1 MKLAVIGCGYVG
13 LVSGSC
19 LAEAGHDVVA
29 TDNDASRIATL
40 QAGKIPIYE
49 PNLDK
54 VLDAVVREGRLR
66 FTADCAEA
74 VRAADIIFIC
84 VGTPPTES
92 GEADLSAIDN
102 VARLIAKESRSP
114 KLVIE
119 KSTVPAQTG
128 EQLKR
133 ALQVYARDAG
143 ARFRVASNPE
153 FLREGTAVE
162 DFFHPDRI
170 VIGVEDNESEQQLRE
185 VYRPILE
192 NKFRCPVHQ
201 PDCPPVATPDFVVT
215 TIASAELIKHASNS
229 FLALKISYANVLAD
243 LCERLGGNVDEV
255 TRAVGLDPRIGGQ
268 FLKAG
273 LGFGGFCL
281 PKDVQAFIK
290 LADRAGIDFGLL
302 KEAERVNKQR
312 VDQLLDKVKKALWV
326 MKEKQIAVLG
336 IAFKPNTDDIR
347 LAPAIEVIRRLL
359 AEGAVVRA
367 TDPEA
372 MARARAAIPGVHYSA
387 DPYEI
392 ARGADALLLLT
403 EWDQYRR
410 LDWKQIRVEMARPLV
425 IDARNMLRPAE
436 MKALGFEYVSFG
448 RPDQVAVTAMQ

>member
-19 LAEAGHDVVA
+19 LAEAGHEVIA
-29 TDNDASRIATL
+29 TDNDRARIATL

-54 VLDAVVREGRLR
+54 VLDSVVQEGRLR
-66 FTADCAEA
+66 FTADGAEA
-74 VRAADIIFIC
+74 VREADVVFIC

-102 VARLIAKESRSP
+102 VARMIAKETRTP

-128 EQLKR
+128 EELKR
-133 ALQVYARDAG
+133 ALQVYATNPG
-143 ARFRVASNPE
+143 AKFRVASNPE
-153 FLREGTAVE
+153 FLREGTAVA

-170 VIGVEDNESEQQLRE
+170 VIGVEDKESEQELRE
-185 VYRPILE
+185 IYQPILE
-192 NKFRCPVHQ
+192 GRFRCPVHQ
-201 PDCPPVATPDFVVT
+201 PNCPPASTPEFVVT

-229 FLALKISYANVLAD
+229 FLGLKISYANVLAD

-281 PKDVQAFIK
+281 PKDIQAFVR
-290 LADRAGIDFGLL
+290 LADRAGVDFGML

-312 VDQLLDKVKKALWV
+312 VDRLLEKVKKALWV
-326 MKEKQIAVLG
+326 MKGKQIGILG
-336 IAFKPNTDDIR
+336 IAFKANTDDIR

-359 AEGAVVRA
+359 AEGVEVRA

-372 MARARAAIPGVHYSA
+372 MERARAVFPNLNYNA
-387 DPYEI
+387 DPYEV
-392 ARGADALLLLT
+392 ARGADALLVLT
-403 EWDQYRR
+403 EWEQFRQ
-410 LDWKQIRVEMARPLV
+410 LDWKRVRKEMARPLV
-425 IDARNMLRPAE
+425 IDARNILRPAE
-436 MKALGFEYVSFG
+436 MREMGFEYMSFG
-448 RPDQVAVTAMQ
+448 RPDKIGVLAGQ